1 MSIKGDFAALNAAI
15 RFLDKLPD
23 TIRGDATK
31 AAAQSIEGVA
41 RGQYAAGQG
50 PDGQAWPRNKDGS
63 ISLQG
68 PTKEITFSGS
78 NGTIK
83 ITAPD
88 VLQYH
93 QEKRPTLPQGNTLP
107 APWATA
113 ATKAIEK
120 TLEDAAPKKR

>member
-1 MSIKGDFAALNAAI
+1 MGIKGDFTT
-15 RFLDKLPD
+15 LDQMIAYFQGLGNLSK
-23 TIRGDATK
+23 TRWVEEATR
-31 AAAQSIEGVA
+31 AIEGVA
-41 RGQYAAGQG
+41 RAQYAAGQG
-50 PDGQAWPRNKDGS
+50 PDGQSWPRNKDGS
-63 ISLQG
+63 IPLQG
-68 PTKEITFSGS
+68 PTKEITFTGSG
-78 NGTIK
+78 GTIR

-93 QEKRPTLPQGNTLP
+93 QEKRPTLPTGNALP